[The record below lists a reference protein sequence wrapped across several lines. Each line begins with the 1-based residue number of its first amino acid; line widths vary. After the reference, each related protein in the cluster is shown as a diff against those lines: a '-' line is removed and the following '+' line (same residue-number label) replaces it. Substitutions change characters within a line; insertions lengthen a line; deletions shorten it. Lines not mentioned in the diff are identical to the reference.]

1 MLSQLFK
8 MIGFA
13 WSVRAMTLLVFVL
26 QAISI
31 PFIRER
37 LPPPKNSSIIDWTAF
52 SDLKFMLHC
61 LSGFFSS
68 FGTSRAKL
76 VTGVPLLSIKLEA
89 YPHATGLYTPF
100 WYIELFM
107 LSHGSNMNLAFY
119 SIAIMN
125 AAGIVGRI
133 GNGYVADRVSITNF
147 FTSNC
152 SGRRQLAG
160 N

>member
-1 MLSQLFK
+1 
-8 MIGFA
+8 
-13 WSVRAMTLLVFVL
+13 
-26 QAISI
+26 
-31 PFIRER
+31 
-37 LPPPKNSSIIDWTAF
+37 
-52 SDLKFMLHC
+52 
-61 LSGFFSS
+61 
-68 FGTSRAKL
+68 
-76 VTGVPLLSIKLEA
+76 
-89 YPHATGLYTPF
+89 
-100 WYIELFM
+100 M